1 MKDSFYAIVLAVA
14 IDVVL
19 FALLVLVTLIMK
31 GVLL

>member
-1 MKDSFYAIVLAVA
+1 MKEAIYTILLAVA

-19 FALLVLVTLIMK
+19 LALVALIMK

>member
-1 MKDSFYAIVLAVA
+1 MKQAIYTIMLAVA

-19 FALLVLVTLIMK
+19 VALVALIMK

>member
-1 MKDSFYAIVLAVA
+1 MKQAIYTILLAVA

-19 FALLVLVTLIMK
+19 LALVALIMK